1 MCIENRVCTC
11 VLFNLYVLLLSMISK
26 PDRDEMEDFCEN
38 IIPIEWADSLDFDG
52 PLRGCVIVLYIYISL
67 VVVVIGK

>member
-1 MCIENRVCTC
+1 
-11 VLFNLYVLLLSMISK
+11 
-26 PDRDEMEDFCEN
+26 MEDFCEN
-38 IIPIEWADSLDFDG
+38 IILIEWTDSLDFDG